1 MPCYYPIDG
10 WKSKVVGPNGKRT
23 IVFNMRDGFSDMPI
37 KIPCGKCIGCRL
49 EHSKQ
54 WALRCMHESSL
65 HKENMFLTL
74 TYNNENLGEAATLNK
89 KHFQNPANFLE
100 FVQDPRNAK
109 ELVTLGLATKVTD
122 IASMTQQDTVT
133 EVKTQ
138 TKGVNTPKEEKASEE
153 K

>member
-89 KHFQNPANFLE
+89 KHFQNFMKRYRKYAAPTKIRYFHCGEYGSNDVENEKHRQQYKISNLGR
-100 FVQDPRNAK
+100 PR
-109 ELVTLGLATKVTD
+109 
-122 IASMTQQDTVT
+122 S
-133 EVKTQ
+133 
-138 TKGVNTPKEEKASEE
+138 
-153 K
+153 